1 MLFRNSD
8 CATKVKPE
16 DVVAGQVLQS
26 VNECNRVIHTVA
38 AESQGGHVLAQE
50 DFKRDE

>member
-8 CATKVKPE
+8 CATKVKP
-16 DVVAGQVLQS
+16 VAAQVLQS